1 MPPCT
6 VRVFKMSEEEV
17 PFREW
22 LLTLTLPSKSQNLL
36 AAARIR
42 AIVQALSVHGH
53 ALRRPASA
61 PLRDEI
67 HELRVRLKRVHY
79 RVLYFFD
86 GPGIAILAL
95 GCTKEGAVAQA
106 DIDRAVRYRSM
117 YLSAP
122 AHHVVQPSVPR

>member
-6 VRVFKMSEEEV
+6 VRVFKVSEQQV

-36 AAARIR
+36 AAAKIR
-42 AIVQALSVHGH
+42 AMVQA
-53 ALRRPASA
+53 
-61 PLRDEI
+61 
-67 HELRVRLKRVHY
+67 
-79 RVLYFFD
+79 YFFD

>member
-6 VRVFKMSEEEV
+6 VRVLKVSEQQV

-36 AAARIR
+36 AAAKIR
-42 AIVQALSVHGH
+42 AVVQALSEHGH

-79 RVLYFFD
+79 RVVYFFD
-86 GPGIAILAL
+86 GPGMAILAH
-95 GCTKEGAVAQA
+95 GCTKEGAVAEA
-106 DIDRAVRYRSM
+106 DIDRAVRYRLM

-122 AHHVVQPSVPR
+122 AHHVVQPSVSR